1 VYKVFRG
8 CASAVLLLLLATP
21 SPAQERLRPLEP
33 GALLPQAEVLTN
45 SSSQPSTSF
54 EVNYHDGQLMI
65 QAQNATLA
73 DVLQAIAEK
82 TGAVIDIPPE
92 SGRDRIF
99 EKAGPGPADDVLSR
113 LLNGSTFDYIIVKSP
128 DRPHVPTRV
137 VLLSRS
143 AAPLSIEPRTVASA
157 PSRSQPRLYGAGFK
171 VNPRDENSSSPEAP
185 VPTLASENP
194 TAQGDVIPGAVLDQ
208 MQKERLRQRQL
219 QFQQQAPPTP
229 AQ

>member
-1 VYKVFRG
+1 
-8 CASAVLLLLLATP
+8 VLLLLLATP

-99 EKAGPGPADDVLSR
+99 EKAGPGPAD
-113 LLNGSTFDYIIVKSP
+113 